1 MSVGIHYA
9 TAYSILRNKFVW
21 VFFKGNYFSFQWG
34 LFSLSFK
41 VAESTQS
48 DTSVSSGEASKRSI
62 HFLPNET
69 KLDPQ
74 LQNKD
79 LNTKEKSDPGMDE
92 DDEEGDSFFD
102 DPIPKPERTYGW

>member
-1 MSVGIHYA
+1 MGS
-9 TAYSILRNKFVW
+9 LREKLLIPFS
-21 VFFKGNYFSFQWG
+21 KGF
-34 LFSLSFK
+34 FSLSFK
-41 VAESTQS
+41 AAETAQS

-74 LQNKD
+74 LENKD
-79 LNTKEKSDPGMDE
+79 LNAKEKSDPGVDE
-92 DDEEGDSFFD
+92 DDVEGDSFFD

>member
-1 MSVGIHYA
+1 MCVCVWPL
-9 TAYSILRNKFVW
+9 TVLQDLKTYSFTQSC
-21 VFFKGNYFSFQWG
+21 FSF
-34 LFSLSFK
+34 K
-41 VAESTQS
+41 AAETTES

-74 LQNKD
+74 LENKD
-79 LNTKEKSDPGMDE
+79 LNTKEKSAPGLDE
-92 DDEEGDSFFD
+92 DDVEGDSFFD